1 MFLNRTISTYT
12 ASFSDKISELRSRL
26 DSADAVVIGAG
37 AGLSSAAGLTY
48 SGERF
53 EKYFADFIE
62 KYGFTDMYS
71 GGFYPFE
78 SPEEFWAYWSRYI
91 FINRYSDSTNGL
103 YDRLLELVNC
113 KEYFVLTTN
122 VDHQFQKAGFD
133 KLRLFYTQ
141 GDYGLIQCSEP
152 CHNQTYDNETVIRR
166 MFSDQEGMR
175 IPSELVPVCPKCG
188 RPMAMNLRADDSFVQ
203 DSGWYAA
210 RTRYVDFI
218 TKFEKKKVL
227 LLELGVGFNTPG
239 IIKFPF
245 CRMTEKNP
253 NAFYGCINFGET
265 YAPKEIADRSVC
277 IDSDICRALETL

>member
-12 ASFSDKISELRSRL
+12 ASFSYKISELRSRL

-71 GGFYPFE
+71 GGFYPFDT
-78 SPEEFWAYWSRYI
+78 PEEFWAYWSRYI

-133 KLRLFYTQ
+133 KHRLFYTQ
-141 GDYGLIQCSEP
+141 GDYGLFQCSEP

-210 RTRYVDFI
+210 RTRYVDFV
-218 TKFEKKKVL
+218 TKFDEQKVL
-227 LLELGVGFNTPG
+227 FLELGVGFNTPG

-245 CRMTEKNP
+245 WRMTEKNP
-253 NAFYGCINFGET
+253 NAFYVCINFGET

-277 IDSDICRALETL
+277 IDSDICRALEAL